1 MVLIISFSDLQSDV
15 LPEIRYHAGLQ
26 KPIWILFCS
35 ACMRSPQSVHALMED
50 PSMSR
55 RFTGSTEGREAAP
68 SES

>member
-35 ACMRSPQSVHALMED
+35 ACMRSPQSVLLNGGPLYEPQVH
-50 PSMSR
+50 
-55 RFTGSTEGREAAP
+55 REH
-68 SES
+68 